1 MKQIKRSAVSA
12 AVLAVLGTGVALGIT
27 TTAQAQQQA
36 QRVEKIEVTGS
47 NIRRVDTETV
57 APVEIISREQIER
70 SGQPTVAEYLRTI
83 PANLGSLSESFTN
96 SFASGASGISL
107 RGLGQKATLVL
118 LNGRRVSG
126 YGFAQNIQDTFVD
139 LNSIPLAAVERI
151 EVLKDGASAVYGSDA
166 IAGVINIIL
175 RKDYRGVEVTG
186 TYGWFEGK
194 NDYRV
199 DITGGMGDLA
209 RDRYNVFGTL
219 DFYHRDLVQLSDTEF
234 GKSRDYRNVA
244 GGRNTQSLTTGGTW
258 RQVNANGSLSN
269 NFRAISECS
278 NYGGFV
284 LTGPQAVDRG
294 LLAATSAQALA
305 TNTFC
310 AFDLNNQVTA
320 LPKADRA
327 SFLGR
332 GTREFSPNLTG
343 YLELALS
350 RVKNFQT
357 FTAPFFNTTGL
368 KPTAAGLLPYSYTAN
383 FAPGAGGNP
392 FDTNA
397 RITGSMQDFPLRDQE
412 TVSDTYR
419 VLAGATYTV
428 KSWDFDSAVGWSRN
442 KVDQDNFARLSLAGT
457 SAVLGI
463 PTTPQPPVPL
473 VTSTQ
478 LNLDRPSQ
486 TPQAIRDQMSV
497 DVHRNATSELSF
509 ADTKAS
515 TELGQLPGGAIGLAV
530 GAEAR
535 HEKLSD
541 RPDPIAANG
550 GVLGQGITAT
560 EGSRNSYAGFA
571 EVNLPIT
578 RQIEANVAGRYDHY
592 SDYGSSAV
600 PKVGLKIKPADS
612 LLLRANWG
620 KGFRAPTLPEI
631 SPSVA
636 TFFTQVNDPVTN
648 TSPQVSGVFAGNPNL
663 QAEKSE
669 SSTLGFIFEPNN
681 KFSIGANYFEI
692 LWKNLVTT
700 DNFQTLVNS
709 NDPSRVIR
717 DPVTGNIV
725 TVLNNYFNAG
735 NTRVRGFDFEGHY
748 RQPIA
753 YGRITGRANFTYIG
767 DWIQDEVQYAGTN
780 GGPNTIP
787 RLRGY
792 LALDWDY
799 QALTATVQWNYIRG
813 YQQQLLPASWFT
825 PQDPRFQNQV
835 YPDTIPSYK
844 TFDLYAAYDLTKNL
858 KIFGSVINV
867 TDEKPPFDPGF
878 SSTFNY
884 DFSLYDPRG
893 RQFRIGLTWRM

>member
-1 MKQIKRSAVSA
+1 MKEIKKSALSA
-12 AVLAVLGTGVALGIT
+12 ALATALGTGVALTGAT
-27 TTAQAQQQA
+27 MAHAQQPQAQK
-36 QRVEKIEVTGS
+36 VEKIEVTGS

-57 APVEIISREQIER
+57 APVEIITREQIQR
-70 SGQPTVAEYLRTI
+70 SGQATVAEYLRTI
-83 PANLGSLSESFTN
+83 PANLGSFSESFTN
-96 SFASGASGISL
+96 SFASGASGVSL

-118 LNGRRVSG
+118 LNGRRVTG

-139 LNSIPLAAVERI
+139 INAIPTAAVERI
-151 EVLKDGASAVYGSDA
+151 EILKDGASAVYGSDA

-175 RKDYRGVEVTG
+175 RKDYHGVEVTG
-186 TYGWFEGK
+186 QYGWFQK

-199 DITGGMGDLA
+199 DITGGIGDLA
-209 RDRYNVFGTL
+209 RDKYNIFGTL
-219 DFYHRDLVQLSDTEF
+219 DFYHRDLVQMSDIDF

-244 GGRNTQSLTTGGTW
+244 GGRNTQSLTAGGTW
-258 RQVNANGSLSN
+258 RQLSSTGALTN
-269 NFRAISECS
+269 NFRAISECTQ
-278 NYGGFV
+278 YGGFV

-294 LLAATSAQALA
+294 LLAPGNAQALA

-310 AFDLNNQVTA
+310 GYDINSQITA
-320 LPKADRA
+320 LPKADRVG
-327 SFLGR
+327 FLGR
-332 GTREFSPNLTG
+332 ATREFSPNLTG

-350 RVKNFQT
+350 EVKNYQT
-357 FTAPFFNTTGL
+357 FTDPFFNTTAL
-368 KPTAAGLLPYSYTAN
+368 QQTSAGLRPFSYTAN

-392 FDTNA
+392 FDSNA
-397 RITGSMQDFPLRDQE
+397 RIAGNMQDFGVRDQE
-412 TVSDTYR
+412 TKSDTYR
-419 VLAGATYTV
+419 VLAGATYSV
-428 KSWDFDSAVGWSRN
+428 KTWDLDSAVGWSRN
-442 KVDQDNFARLSLAGT
+442 TVDQDNFNRLSLSGT
-457 SAVLGI
+457 SSVLGI
-463 PTTPQPPVPL
+463 TTNPQPPVPL
-473 VTSTQ
+473 VTSTP

-486 TPQAIRDQMSV
+486 TSEATRDRMRI
-497 DVHRNATSELSF
+497 DVKRNATSELSF

-515 TELGQLPGGAIGLAV
+515 TEFGQLPGGPMGLAL

-541 RPDPIAANG
+541 RPDQAAATG
-550 GVLGQGITAT
+550 DVLGQGITAT

-578 RQIEANVAGRYDHY
+578 RQLEANVAGRYDHY
-592 SDYGSSAV
+592 SDYGSSSV
-600 PKVGLKIKPADS
+600 PKVGLKFKPVDA

-636 TFFTQVNDPVTN
+636 TFFVQVNDPVTN
-648 TSPQVSGVFAGNPNL
+648 TSPQISGIFAGNPSL

-681 KFSIGANYFEI
+681 KFSLGMNYFEI

-700 DNFQTLVNS
+700 DSFQSLVNA

-735 NTRVRGFDFEGHY
+735 NTRVRGFDFETRY
-748 RQPIA
+748 RQPID
-753 YGRITGRANFTYIG
+753 YGRLTGRANFTYIG
-767 DWIQDEVQYAGTN
+767 DWIQDGVQYAGTN

-792 LALDWDY
+792 IALDWDY
-799 QALTATVQWNYIRG
+799 QALTATVQWNYTRG

-835 YPDTIPSYK
+835 YPDTVPSYK
-844 TFDLYAAYDLTKNL
+844 TYDLFASYDVTKNL
-858 KIFGSVINV
+858 KIFGSVVNV
-867 TDEKPPFDPGF
+867 LNEKPPFDPGF

-884 DFSLYDPRG
+884 DFSIYDPRG
-893 RQFRIGLTWRM
+893 RQFRLGVTWTM